1 MSAAEN
7 LLPDRLKQLKVQA
20 QTQLQSQVQDEPD
33 QSQPSGTST
42 PGVEV
47 GITRSNY
54 PKGMNPKL
62 RYIKPYWWPYRTFVK
77 QRWIGR
83 QILEV
88 ITTEFRDRSM
98 EYYKHA
104 LDSGVTR
111 VNGVTARPDLVLRDG
126 DRIDNT
132 VHRHEPPVTNDPIL
146 VLHID
151 RQKQFVVI
159 SKPGS
164 VPVHATGRYFRH
176 SILEMM
182 ETDYGIKCYSVN
194 RLDRLT
200 SGLMILAL
208 SGKAASRLAM
218 EFAEGKVKKEYV
230 ARVKGKFPEEEITVD
245 QPLMTVDRQM
255 GLVIITPEGKDAV
268 TIFQRISYDAERDQS
283 VVRCRPQ
290 TGRTHQI
297 RVHLQYLG
305 HPVAND
311 PLYSTSEVWGQN
323 LGRGGVDLTPA
334 ASGTSRAE
342 ALQARA
348 GTATPTKKTVDREN
362 DDMDLTSP
370 ILLSEQARKI
380 ISKLRR
386 QKDEAEDWIKWN
398 EVIFSV
404 KDAQDTIEQT
414 PTPPSEA
421 STPTTLSTT
430 TTAAVVDTSSSA
442 PKRAPRMKNSSRKDI
457 IKASIPD
464 SDAPSPLRKPAYL
477 PPGFCEDCFVP
488 LPDDPD
494 PETLFI
500 YLHALR
506 YTTPE
511 LGTWETPL
519 PRWAGE
525 DWDGDWRGWCDG
537 AEIPDV
543 LQKDREEQEK
553 LKLAENKTE

>member
-1 MSAAEN
+1 MSSTTPSSQVP
-7 LLPDRLKQLKVQA
+7 LPDRLHQLKIQE
-20 QTQLQSQVQDEPD
+20 SDENEID
-33 QSQPSGTST
+33 RPSGTST
-42 PGVEV
+42 PGAEV
-47 GITRSNY
+47 GVVLGRSSH

-62 RYIKPYWWPYRTFVK
+62 RYIKPYWWPYKTHVK

-98 EYYKHA
+98 EYYRHA
-104 LDSGVTR
+104 LESGVTR

-132 VHRHEPPVTNDPIL
+132 VHRHEPPITNDPIL

-151 RQKQFVVI
+151 RKKEFVVI

-164 VPVHATGRYFRH
+164 APVHATGRYFRH
-176 SILEMM
+176 SVLEMM
-182 ETDYGIKCYSVN
+182 ESDYGIKCYSVN

-208 SGKAASRLAM
+208 SGKAASRLAT
-218 EFAEGKVKKEYV
+218 EFAQGKVEKEYV
-230 ARVKGKFPEEEITVD
+230 ARVKGKFPEEEVTVD
-245 QPLMTVDRQM
+245 QPLLTVDRQM

-268 TIFQRISYDAERDQS
+268 TIFKRISYDAERDQS

-305 HPVAND
+305 HPIAND
-311 PLYSTSEVWGQN
+311 PLYSTSEVWGQD
-323 LGRGGVDLTPA
+323 LGKGGVNLTPA
-334 ASGTSRAE
+334 AAGTSRMA
-342 ALQARA
+342 ALQARVGSA
-348 GTATPTKKTVDREN
+348 APIKKTVDRDH
-362 DDMDLTSP
+362 DDIDLTSP
-370 ILLSEQARKI
+370 ILLSEQARSI

-386 QKDEAEDWIKWN
+386 QKDEAEDWIKWK
-398 EVIFSV
+398 EVIFTA
-404 KDAQDTIEQT
+404 KQAQDELEGSQT
-414 PTPPSEA
+414 QSQPTS
-421 STPTTLSTT
+421 
-430 TTAAVVDTSSSA
+430 TSSTDPSDGEI
-442 PKRAPRMKNSSRKDI
+442 KSSD
-457 IKASIPD
+457 PH
-464 SDAPSPLRKPAYL
+464 APSPLKAPAYL
-477 PPGFCEDCFVP
+477 PPGFCGECFVP

-506 YTTPE
+506 YTTPD

-525 DWDGDWRGWCDG
+525 NWDGDWRGWCDG
-537 AEIPDV
+537 AVIEDI
-543 LQKDREEQEK
+543 LQEDKERQRQKEQRK
-553 LKLAENKTE
+553 GTLD